1 MSDLLI
7 RDLPEDVL
15 AGLDTRAAA
24 LGLSRVEYVRRRLT
38 QDVRTARVSV
48 TSEDLKRFGRAVAGL
63 ADETLMREAWD

>member
-1 MSDLLI
+1 VSDLLI

-48 TSEDLKRFGRAVAGL
+48 TSEDLDRFGREVAGL